1 MDQAQQLRN
10 VIKLRDQNNQKVE
23 ASQMARV
30 VTVTSGKGGVGKS
43 NLAVNLAVQLRKAG
57 KRVIIF
63 DADFGL
69 ANVEVMFGAIPQYNL
84 SDFIYRGKR
93 IQEIITPGPMDIGFI
108 SGGSGIIGLN
118 NLYREQIMYL
128 VKAIEELN
136 TLADYIIIDTG
147 AGISDQV
154 LEFVMAS
161 PEVLLVSTPE
171 PSSLTDSYSL
181 LKALYRNPNFV
192 AADTT
197 IHVISNRVSS
207 LEEGQ
212 AVFDKLNSVVSQFL
226 HGKLNYLG
234 MIPQDAA
241 LDKAV
246 RQQKT
251 VSLLEPASKS
261 AKAFEVLADNLMNGT
276 HNQVLTKRG
285 IVQMFSGFL
294 QKRK

>member
-276 HNQVLTKRG
+276 HNQVLAKRG

-294 QKRK
+294 QKR

>member
-10 VIKLRDQNNQKVE
+10 VIKKHNQVNQNT
-23 ASQMARV
+23 ARV

-43 NLAVNLAVQLRKAG
+43 NLAVNLAVQLRKEG
-57 KRVIIF
+57 KRVVIF

-84 SDFIYRGKR
+84 SDFIYRGKG
-93 IQEIITPGPMDIGFI
+93 IKEIITPGPMDIGFI

-128 VKAIEELN
+128 VKSIDELN
-136 TLADYIIIDTG
+136 EIADFIIIDTG

-192 AADTT
+192 AGSTT
-197 IHVISNRVSS
+197 IHVVSNRVNSM
-207 LEEGQ
+207 EEGQ
-212 AVFDKLNSVVSQFL
+212 AVYDKLNSVVSQFL

-234 MIPQDAA
+234 MIPADTA
-241 LDKAV
+241 LEKAV
-246 RQQKT
+246 RQQQT
-251 VSLLEPASKS
+251 VSLLEPNAKS
-261 AKAFEVLADNLMNGT
+261 AKAFEVLAGNLLNGT
-276 HNQVLTKRG
+276 HYQVSMRIG
-285 IVQMFSGFL
+285 IGQMFSGFL
-294 QKRK
+294 MGHK

>member
-10 VIKLRDQNNQKVE
+10 VIKLRDQNNQKLE

-147 AGISDQV
+147 AGISDPV

-251 VSLLEPASKS
+251 VSLLEPTSKS

-276 HNQVLTKRG
+276 HNQVLAKRG

>member
-241 LDKAV
+241 LEKAV
-246 RQQKT
+246 RQQQT
-251 VSLLEPASKS
+251 VSLLEPNAKS
-261 AKAFEVLADNLMNGT
+261 AKAFEVLAGNLLNGT
-276 HNQVLTKRG
+276 HNQVSMRRG
-285 IVQMFSGFL
+285 VGQMFSGFL
-294 QKRK
+294 MGHK

>member
-207 LEEGQ
+207 LEERQ

-276 HNQVLTKRG
+276 HNQVLAKRG

>member
-197 IHVISNRVSS
+197 IHVISNRVSY

-276 HNQVLTKRG
+276 HNQVLAKRG